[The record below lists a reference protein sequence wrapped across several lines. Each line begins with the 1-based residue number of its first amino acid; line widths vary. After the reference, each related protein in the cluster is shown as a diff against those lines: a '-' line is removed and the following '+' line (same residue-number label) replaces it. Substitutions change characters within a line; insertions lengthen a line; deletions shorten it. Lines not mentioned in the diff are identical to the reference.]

1 MGESMGEA
9 VATDFSQKP
18 SAYIYPA
25 DAQAKQ
31 PERNT
36 FSRTSTWH
44 SWIRARPR
52 VVALHLDSS
61 GSFGPA
67 TEYQS
72 SVGLQTHLDHR
83 NLSNTTSQRS
93 IYLLEGLSPEFTE
106 VLGSHFRLPPSIF
119 QDHERLIAFH
129 KRATGESGGIPFL
142 PSAIHGRSYVSL
154 KYHEPLS
161 LSVVPTGFRNLC
173 EVSGRHIAVT
183 KIMGSF
189 CEDVILRRKCTF
201 WSRKLATG
209 GWDCESYL
217 R

>member
-106 VLGSHFRLPPSIF
+106 VLGSHFRLPRQSSKIMRGSLHSTSERQAKAVAFPSC
-119 QDHERLIAFH
+119 
-129 KRATGESGGIPFL
+129 PL
-142 PSAIHGRSYVSL
+142 PSTVEAMCHSSTMSHCRFL
-154 KYHEPLS
+154 
-161 LSVVPTGFRNLC
+161 
-173 EVSGRHIAVT
+173 
-183 KIMGSF
+183 
-189 CEDVILRRKCTF
+189 
-201 WSRKLATG
+201 
-209 GWDCESYL
+209 
-217 R
+217 

>member
-1 MGESMGEA
+1 MASLDSG
-9 VATDFSQKP
+9 K
-18 SAYIYPA
+18 
-25 DAQAKQ
+25 
-31 PERNT
+31 
-36 FSRTSTWH
+36 
-44 SWIRARPR
+44 PR

-106 VLGSHFRLPPSIF
+106 VLGSHFRLHLSIF

-129 KRATGESGGIPFL
+129 KRATGEGGGIPFL
-142 PSAIHGRSYVSL
+142 PSAIHGRNYVSL

-183 KIMGSF
+183 KIMGSY

-209 GWDCESYL
+209 GWDCGSYL